1 MDLHAPPLVV
11 HGYEPHAPLLEV
23 EGLDPHSP
31 QQKVLIHA
39 PTLQSQDLIGS
50 DHRNGGELK
59 LSYLHFILLYQ
70 RYFVIPSVFIN
81 RTFWT
86 NNQKTFINQKLLP
99 KGNWTH

>member
-39 PTLQSQDLIGS
+39 PIQSQELIS
-50 DHRNGGELK
+50 NDHRNGGK
-59 LSYLHFILLYQ
+59 VVLL
-70 RYFVIPSVFIN
+70 
-81 RTFWT
+81 
-86 NNQKTFINQKLLP
+86 LLV
-99 KGNWTH
+99 